1 MNERIKELSE
11 QAETYAEVN
20 FKENPTWSVAFESK
34 FADLIIQEC
43 VTVLEQLQDATD
55 RQNWPTPYGCA
66 EAIKEHF
73 EVEGGEM
80 TYKAEVS
87 CGPVLTQPKETN
99 ISTATLLGIY
109 RFASSI
115 EPYLASNKSDM
126 PDYLLD
132 ECCALID
139 QLNVMI
145 IARTNTQSSP
155 KLDPSNW
162 GRIDSEGNFGAGK

>member
-73 EVEGGEM
+73 GIEGE
-80 TYKAEVS
+80 K
-87 CGPVLTQPKETN
+87 
-99 ISTATLLGIY
+99 
-109 RFASSI
+109 
-115 EPYLASNKSDM
+115 
-126 PDYLLD
+126 
-132 ECCALID
+132 
-139 QLNVMI
+139 
-145 IARTNTQSSP
+145 
-155 KLDPSNW
+155 
-162 GRIDSEGNFGAGK
+162 

>member
-87 CGPVLTQPKETN
+87 CGPVLTQPKETDVK
-99 ISTATLLGIY
+99 TETLLQIY
-109 RFASSI
+109 RFASAM
-115 EPYLASNKSDM
+115 EATLAYSSSNA

-132 ECCALID
+132 ECCEIIS

-145 IARTNTQSSP
+145 IARTNG
-155 KLDPSNW
+155 D
-162 GRIDSEGNFGAGK
+162 